1 MNAHAARAPQ
11 LPPLL
16 DVRVLE
22 QLLGELSD
30 EHGPARPSVVPATD
44 APAPPPGVPAP
55 GGVTPPRGHPEPRRG
70 TPSSGSPRPDDRLA
84 TRGAPA
90 PGRGQAPAGS
100 PRPVGAPTSAP
111 SASTPSTPEPAEPVC
126 PGALTDG
133 QHACVDFLRF
143 FVDLWPT
150 RWERLDVAVRADD
163 GPAALD
169 ACLSVKSSAAM
180 VGALR
185 LSGIAGELERA
196 IRAHDGRVA
205 VAMLPELGEVGERS
219 MDAMRS
225 WIRAEAGHP
234 PG

>member
-1 MNAHAARAPQ
+1 MSARTARVPQ

-22 QLLGELSD
+22 QLLVELSD
-30 EHGPARPSVVPATD
+30 EPAPARLSVVPTTGT
-44 APAPPPGVPAP
+44 PAPPPGVPAP

-100 PRPVGAPTSAP
+100 PRPVGALTSFPA
-111 SASTPSTPEPAEPVC
+111 PAEPTC

-143 FVDLWPT
+143 FVDLWPS
-150 RWERLDVAVRADD
+150 RWERLDAAVRAADR
-163 GPAALD
+163 PAALD

-180 VGALR
+180 VGALL
-185 LSGIAGELERA
+185 LSDVAAHLERA
-196 IRAHDGRVA
+196 IRAADHARA
-205 VAMLPELGEVGERS
+205 AAMLPELGEVGERS

-234 PG
+234 PD

>member
-1 MNAHAARAPQ
+1 VSAHAARVPQ

-22 QLLGELSD
+22 QLLAELSD
-30 EHGPARPSVVPATD
+30 VPGPVRLSVVPATD

-70 TPSSGSPRPDDRLA
+70 TPSSGSPLPDDRLA

-100 PRPVGAPTSAP
+100 PRPVGAPTSTPAP
-111 SASTPSTPEPAEPVC
+111 APAEPTC

-143 FVDLWPT
+143 FVDLWPS
-150 RWERLDVAVRADD
+150 RWERLDAAVRAGDRA
-163 GPAALD
+163 AALD

-180 VGALR
+180 VGALL
-185 LSGIAGELERA
+185 LSDVAGQLERSISA
-196 IRAHDGRVA
+196 ADHARAQ
-205 VAMLPELGEVGERS
+205 AMLPELGEVGERS
-219 MDAMRS
+219 MDAMRA
-225 WIRAEAGHP
+225 WIRAEQGHP
-234 PG
+234 PD

>member
-1 MNAHAARAPQ
+1 MNAHAARVPQ

-22 QLLGELSD
+22 QLLVELSD
-30 EHGPARPSVVPATD
+30 EPGPARLSVVPPTGI
-44 APAPPPGVPAP
+44 PAPPPGVPAP
-55 GGVTPPRGHPEPRRG
+55 GRVTPPRGHPEPRRG

-100 PRPVGAPTSAP
+100 PRPAGAPTP
-111 SASTPSTPEPAEPVC
+111 SPTYPESEPEPRC
-126 PGALTDG
+126 PGALTEG

-150 RWERLDVAVRADD
+150 RWERLDAAVRAGDR
-163 GPAALD
+163 PAALD
-169 ACLSVKSSAAM
+169 AVLSVKSSAAM

-185 LSGIAGELERA
+185 LSDAAGQLERA
-196 IRAHDGRVA
+196 IRAADHARA
-205 VAMLPELGEVGERS
+205 QAMLPDIHEVGERS

-234 PG
+234 PD